1 MNVTNIPPERITAM
15 WTTLPT
21 GLHWAAVA
29 AAVLLLLSWLY
40 LLLTLR
46 AVKRGIRE
54 LVSDVRDATDRFT
67 RTAMEQQGEL
77 IRRVG
82 WAVTYL
88 EHIEQKIDQ
97 TAPPDMRV
105 ASITAENLV
114 VRPSGGDGNNR

>member
-1 MNVTNIPPERITAM
+1 VTVTTIPPERITTM
-15 WTTLPT
+15 FTTLPT
-21 GLHWAAVA
+21 GMQWGAVGV
-29 AAVLLLLSWLY
+29 AVLLLLSWLY

-46 AVKRGIRE
+46 AVKRGMRE

-105 ASITAENLV
+105 SSITAENLV
-114 VRPSGGDGNNR
+114 VRAGDGNNR